1 MPSLAAIAHLYDS
14 TLLKERTLGAVL
26 KKIPYVLAETLSG
39 GETQEEID
47 DYNRRQALAR
57 TAASSPQMIR
67 DRFYAYILANGTIQT
82 VGLDC
87 TDADIEYVVGLN
99 WSDVAKTV

>member
-1 MPSLAAIAHLYDS
+1 
-14 TLLKERTLGAVL
+14 
-26 KKIPYVLAETLSG
+26 
-39 GETQEEID
+39 
-47 DYNRRQALAR
+47 
-57 TAASSPQMIR
+57 MIR

-82 VGLDC
+82 AGLDC